1 MKLQNGAVFW
11 EALLFNKHDQ
21 VVSKYEKPR
30 EPSITGEVMHPQ
42 TRIPFL

>member
-11 EALLFNKHDQ
+11 EALLFNKRDQ
-21 VVSKYEKPR
+21 VVSKHEKPR

-42 TRIPFL
+42 T